1 MSDFLALGR
10 PAACWRGGGENGA
23 AARRGV
29 GVAVKVELLFCSSVL
44 PTVLEMFVGC
54 LCLTKPGYA
63 IAHAPGQRR
72 RRPGRRRRGLRGDGP
87 GRGRRREGDG
97 VDGPVGP
104 DGWKGGRE
112 GGRGKAAGRP
122 SLLGR
127 SS

>member
-54 LCLTKPGYA
+54 LCLTKLDMLLRMRPARGGG
-63 IAHAPGQRR
+63 GQV
-72 RRPGRRRRGLRGDGP
+72 D
-87 GRGRRREGDG
+87 EGED
-97 VDGPVGP
+97 
-104 DGWKGGRE
+104 
-112 GGRGKAAGRP
+112 
-122 SLLGR
+122 
-127 SS
+127 